1 MDQTE
6 RSPFCVQV
14 RIAPTA
20 RRSPLVAVHRHN
32 PAANPNVPGV
42 FRSVGALKTYSTIL
56 KGELRWCRRRSD
68 QIPFIIWRHPHT
80 SGPAAGLYGADLA
93 AISALSPKLPN
104 VGRDLPAPGDFRL
117 VNSRGRLGAT
127 QALFIGTP
135 SLRYF
140 RYGEIRS
147 FGRSVLE
154 VLTKIVPQTRRLAM
168 TVHGAAFGLDELEC
182 FEASIAGLLDGIAS
196 GAFPPE
202 LSDIAILE
210 TVERRAERF
219 DQEVDR
225 LVKTRILEFDPSCV
239 LQVQFE
245 AAAAERFRSVGYA
258 SDVKPLLFVAIALPR
273 RYEGSL

>member
-1 MDQTE
+1 M
-6 RSPFCVQV
+6 S
-14 RIAPTA
+14 
-20 RRSPLVAVHRHN
+20 VAIFQRQ
-32 PAANPNVPGV
+32 AIFA
-42 FRSVGALKTYSTIL
+42 SST
-56 KGELRWCRRRSD
+56 R
-68 QIPFIIWRHPHT
+68 
-80 SGPAAGLYGADLA
+80 
-93 AISALSPKLPN
+93 
-104 VGRDLPAPGDFRL
+104 GD
-117 VNSRGRLGAT
+117 NWAT

-210 TVERRAERF
+210 TVERRAARF